1 MRGPSSLS
9 LPEESCSSS
18 TSDRTCNVDF
28 YFSHHFILFRFSFA
42 LRFDLFSSSL
52 NSHHLCFSSFG
63 GHASPLH
70 LHHDRLLGLEE
81 PLDGLLVAALG
92 HVHAIHLARKVKVR
106 DWNESESMT
115 LTKSLFVA
123 AMKYIYPST
132 LWLGEKS
139 FWSRRRSIWRHV
151 SRLLGDRAQK

>member
-28 YFSHHFILFRFSFA
+28 ILVRISFSLGLVFPLIW
-42 LRFDLFSSSL
+42 LFSGSL

-63 GHASPLH
+63 GLASPLH

-132 LWLGEKS
+132 LWPGEKS